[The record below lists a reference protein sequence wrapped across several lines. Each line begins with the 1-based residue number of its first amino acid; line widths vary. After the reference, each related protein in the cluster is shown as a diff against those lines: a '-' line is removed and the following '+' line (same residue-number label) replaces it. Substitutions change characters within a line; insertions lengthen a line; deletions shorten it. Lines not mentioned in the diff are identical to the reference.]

1 MSTRTSLARH
11 CLCFSFAH
19 AMAQGGSS
27 GTTDQK
33 YEQAKQKAAEA
44 VRETVG
50 SDPRTSGGQRD
61 MANKAYD
68 AAADTVRH
76 LLVYTPTW
84 LHESHPAAA
93 KLCLSVTYQQR
104 DVPYGYSP
112 VACHCA
118 ACHCGGRNMKG

>member
-1 MSTRTSLARH
+1 
-11 CLCFSFAH
+11 
-19 AMAQGGSS
+19 MAQGAGS

-68 AAADTVRH
+68 AAADTVCFCA
-76 LLVYTPTW
+76 LLDMAAW
-84 LHESHPAAA
+84 LHS
-93 KLCLSVTYQQR
+93 
-104 DVPYGYSP
+104 
-112 VACHCA
+112 
-118 ACHCGGRNMKG
+118 MKCVQLLLRA